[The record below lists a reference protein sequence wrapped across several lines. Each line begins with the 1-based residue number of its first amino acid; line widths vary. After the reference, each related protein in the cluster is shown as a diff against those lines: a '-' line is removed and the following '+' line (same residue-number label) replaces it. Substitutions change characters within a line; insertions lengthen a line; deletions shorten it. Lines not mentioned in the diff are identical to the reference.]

1 MQARILCRSENAR
14 PPVFGETEAASHL
27 PLPLVR
33 PWLSPLWRRARS
45 DLGPKFV
52 QVCFSSVT
60 TCGVFPSG
68 REAARGALTGVL
80 GDLGSSSYSVTNA
93 QDDLGQVT
101 FWHQSRHG
109 QNKDVNVQVLRILRF
124 SGFVSEIGYLALYR
138 TVKWNTI
145 RNYWI
150 ENWGHICR
158 FYFA

>member
-1 MQARILCRSENAR
+1 MEMQARILCRSENAR

-93 QDDLGQVT
+93 QDDLGGT
-101 FWHQSRHG
+101 GLASP
-109 QNKDVNVQVLRILRF
+109 
-124 SGFVSEIGYLALYR
+124 SGFQYAADWYLCLLHRDSGAGLCLVLPSGPR
-138 TVKWNTI
+138 
-145 RNYWI
+145 
-150 ENWGHICR
+150 
-158 FYFA
+158 